1 MLKIHPHLLD
11 IPKMS
16 EQQWNDLLNARTE
29 FIVEYRP
36 GEPGPSHQV
45 QREFIS
51 QIPELRDHV
60 AFWLLYDDNA
70 HCVGYCTISHP
81 KPENPDYAA
90 NKDRIYVEP
99 VVLARYRR
107 QGVGTQLLPLIV
119 NHAQK
124 VGATWIQWDTKFES
138 GFRFSEKIGA
148 TEVGR
153 QRTNRL
159 TVDQLNWEM
168 MQRWVDESRS
178 HHPDVELVRFV
189 NLPVPGLIDP
199 ICDLITDINRN
210 QPRDDL
216 EGMSFTLTSEEFIS
230 ENKRLKERKIERV
243 IICTR
248 EPDDTLSG
256 MTDMFY
262 SEAKPTHANVSLTG
276 VRREYQNRGL
286 GKWLKAAMM
295 LDMRERYPNVRFVDT
310 DNFNNNRPML
320 NINDRMGF
328 ELFEQFVF
336 YKVRLHDLAAKVDIS
351 SSGPIANTQA

>member
-1 MLKIHPHLLD
+1 MLKIHPFLLD

-16 EQQWNDLLNARTE
+16 GQQWNDLLNARTE
-29 FIVEYRP
+29 FIMEYRP

-60 AFWLLYDDNA
+60 AFWLLYDDDA

-81 KPENPDYAA
+81 KPESPDYAA

-124 VGATWIQWDTKFES
+124 VDATWIQWDTKFES

-148 TEVGR
+148 TEAGR

-159 TVDQLNWEM
+159 TVDQLDWEM
-168 MQRWVDESRS
+168 MQRWVDEGRSRN
-178 HHPDVELVRFV
+178 PDVELVRFV
-189 NLPVPGLIDP
+189 NLPVAGLIDP
-199 ICDLITDINRN
+199 ICELITDINRN
-210 QPRDDL
+210 QPSDDL
-216 EGMSFTLTSEEFIS
+216 EGISFTLTSEEFIS
-230 ENKRLKERKIERV
+230 ENKRLKERKVERV

-262 SEAKPTHANVSLTG
+262 SESQPTHANVRLTG

-286 GKWLKAAMM
+286 GRLLKAAMM
-295 LDMRERYPNVRFVDT
+295 LDMRERYPKVSFVDT
-310 DNFNNNRPML
+310 NNFNNNRPML

-336 YKVRLHDLAAKVDIS
+336 YKVRLHDLAAKVDSTS
-351 SSGPIANTQA
+351 SNHIANTQA